1 MSAAILS
8 PLHASA
14 KSIIGNPDNRRMKLR
29 RRRIWRKSSRSTQD
43 DRRISSVQQ
52 LSWFIVQVVV
62 QDLHKER

>member
-1 MSAAILS
+1 MSAAILLS
-8 PLHASA
+8 LHASA

-29 RRRIWRKSSRSTQD
+29 RMRIWRKSSRSTQD

-62 QDLHKER
+62 QELHKER